1 MGNLIGILSTV
12 ILVSTVCT
20 LIFAVGAY
28 VVSRKGRK
36 GVGEGEAPNTPSG
49 GGVNE
54 PFPQSQSMQGPTLFK
69 RVNPGTGSDHN
80 TSEVSSGDSDFQWK

>member
-36 GVGEGEAPNTPSG
+36 GVGEGEAPNTPAEG
-49 GGVNE
+49 GIDT
-54 PFPQSQSMQGPTLFK
+54 PFPQSHAAPGPTLFK
-69 RVNPGTGSDHN
+69 RVNPSMGS
-80 TSEVSSGDSDFQWK
+80 TQPLSEESSGDRDYQWK